1 MTAPRF
7 AVAPDV
13 VTPANDAAYR
23 ISSSDD
29 PRAEGIAV
37 LAVCGHVLGTGR
49 RQDWQPAVSVE
60 FRGLVIAENTVGSLV
75 CWVYFYPDSVGDGVG
90 PHFVVGGESGRL
102 HAPLGKKIR
111 SQPEDAQRATADL
124 LYSLAVDFLTDNRV
138 AHYRYIEAV
147 RVRDELLDRRSRI
160 NVDYEHADA
169 AVDAGY
175 RVLQATR
182 GVTSS

>member
-7 AVAPDV
+7 ALSPDIL
-13 VTPANDAAYR
+13 TAGNDAAYR
-23 ISSSDD
+23 VSSSDD
-29 PRAEGIAV
+29 PQAEGIAV

-49 RQDWQPAVSVE
+49 RRDWQPAVSVE
-60 FRGLVIAENTVGSLV
+60 FRDLVVAGNTVGSLV
-75 CWVYFYPDSVGDGVG
+75 CWVYFYPDSAVDGVG
-90 PHFVVGGESGRL
+90 PHFVIGGESGRL

-124 LYSLAVDFLTDNRV
+124 LYALATDFLTDHRV

-160 NVDYEHADA
+160 GVDYDRADA
-169 AVDAGY
+169 AVDSRY